1 MKTYLTIAAMICAA
15 PALAGNLSDP
25 IPTPAPAPV
34 AAPMPVAGT
43 DWSGAYAGGYLGNI
57 DTSGLAALDGTG
69 FGVFGGYQADLG
81 NVVIGGELDY
91 GRYSF
96 DTAGDPDASV
106 LRLKGRVGYDAGRVL
121 PYLALGF
128 AQLDSDDLAIDKEN
142 GTFYGLGADF
152 AVTDSIRLGAEY
164 LRHDF
169 DDIGLEAN
177 TLSLRAAY
185 SF

>member
-1 MKTYLTIAAMICAA
+1 MTDLSRLSPVFGPGTVWLVGAGPGDPGLLTVHALN
-15 PALAGNLSDP
+15 ALAQADVIVHDALIGEGVLAFARD
-25 IPTPAPAPV
+25 
-34 AAPMPVAGT
+34 
-43 DWSGAYAGGYLGNI
+43 GAELEYAGKRGGKPSAQQDAISERLI
-57 DTSGLAALDGTG
+57 ALA
-69 FGVFGGYQADLG
+69 
-81 NVVIGGELDY
+81 
-91 GRYSF
+91 R
-96 DTAGDPDASV
+96 AGKRV
-106 LRLKGRVGYDAGRVL
+106 LRLKGGVGYDAGRVL